1 MPEDGAENNDPVEQ
15 QPEGEV
21 PVENKDE
28 AAGGEPEE
36 KKSLLAVPKIP
47 SPFDEPPYV
56 PSEVTDPD
64 MHNLSPCCC
73 CMCACS
79 HDRVGE
85 ATCFGCLP
93 IKCGVMFIAIQI
105 FFLSVILITVTFF
118 QLLNEYLPWWF
129 VFITLLLLVPSAIAA
144 STMVYF
150 FAKDKR
156 GTRVG
161 MFSAI
166 ILSII
171 SISLWAVWNVIF
183 FLAIYKKDT
192 VYTGMG
198 AAADEENYHATPKRT
213 YLFTVLAEATFIL
226 VWLTYYTCVANQ
238 YCNLMN
244 AEHDRRADEKKAQE
258 KADEEAAAEAKK
270 QAAK

>member
-1 MPEDGAENNDPVEQ
+1 MGINYIYIIANMPEDGAENNDPVEQ

-21 PVENKDE
+21 PAENKDE
-28 AAGGEPEE
+28 AAGAKDGEPEE

-64 MHNLSPCCC
+64 MYNLSPCCC

-93 IKCGVMFIAIQI
+93 IKCGVMFIAI
-105 FFLSVILITVTFF
+105 
-118 QLLNEYLPWWF
+118 
-129 VFITLLLLVPSAIAA
+129 LLLVPSAIAA

-150 FAKDKR
+150 FARDKR

-171 SISLWAVWNVIF
+171 SVSLWAVWNLIF

-213 YLFTVLAEATFIL
+213 YLFTVLAEACFIL